1 MNEEFEQLPFAGQG
15 EGEGE
20 YEREYEGEYEAE
32 HEEEMDSER
41 GRPRGGAR
49 PARAPARSP
58 APRAGKRPPGGRPV
72 WPAPPRPRRPAS
84 WPGGPVYGWPYAVG
98 PALAPPEP
106 AVDDPAADAPGVR
119 DDDDDA
125 ADQPQDETPSTL
137 SGTLTRLP
145 AGQRPAYQ
153 ALGTVAAAIGNPRSA
168 GPGLYL
174 IEFSSNGRQRAYSGH
189 SGNVRKRLQQHLL
202 CARMLGLSLSGHQV
216 FVAPLPK
223 VIPAQRRAIEARI
236 HDDMFARSG
245 GVLTNQR
252 REMEMELLGPQWA

>member
-1 MNEEFEQLPFAGQG
+1 MNEEFEHLPFAGQG
-15 EGEGE
+15 EGEDE
-20 YEREYEGEYEAE
+20 MEG
-32 HEEEMDSER
+32 ER

-49 PARAPARSP
+49 PARPP
-58 APRAGKRPPGGRPV
+58 APRRAGKRPPRGRPT
-72 WPAPPRPRRPAS
+72 WPAPPRPRRPAP
-84 WPGGPVYGWPYAVG
+84 WPGGPVYGWSYALG

-106 AVDDPAADAPGVR
+106 AIDDPAADAPGAS
-119 DDDDDA
+119 DDDA
-125 ADQPQDETPSTL
+125 TDQPQDETPSTL
-137 SGTLTRLP
+137 SGTLKRLP

-153 ALGTVAAAIGNPRSA
+153 ALGTVAAAIGDPRSA

-174 IEFSSNGRQRAYSGH
+174 IEFASDGRQRAYSGQ

-202 CARMLGLSLSGHQV
+202 CARMLGLSLAGHQV

-223 VIPAQRRAIEARI
+223 VVPAQRRAIEARI